1 LQTLFSAIAIGI
13 NERQNNKE
21 RAKEL
26 QALKKKYKHWGK
38 AEEAK
43 IKRDF
48 ETLVQLEVERAK
60 GVQIAK
66 ELIEDFQNSANTLLY
81 SRMKPDHI
89 GEDAWIKIAV
99 PRTLFYGFVY
109 PLLKDIRFWSAHYG
123 DWSQPFYRHRL
134 IGSVRNI
141 KGLRALFGDKF
152 VVPGQAPE
160 LSGYN
165 SDLSV
170 GELHGYLLFLN
181 YNRHFKFSVCYL

>member
-1 LQTLFSAIAIGI
+1 
-13 NERQNNKE
+13 
-21 RAKEL
+21 
-26 QALKKKYKHWGK
+26 
-38 AEEAK
+38 
-43 IKRDF
+43 
-48 ETLVQLEVERAK
+48 
-60 GVQIAK
+60 
-66 ELIEDFQNSANTLLY
+66 
-81 SRMKPDHI
+81 
-89 GEDAWIKIAV
+89 
-99 PRTLFYGFVY
+99 
-109 PLLKDIRFWSAHYG
+109 LLKDIRFWSAHYG